1 VIEGVCQVQVQDS
14 GCGIPP
20 HILPR
25 IFDPFFTTKGTGE
38 GTGLGLSVS
47 LGIVERHGGRLL
59 VDSEVGRGSTFTL
72 CLPVVRESYPTEKT
86 R

>member
-1 VIEGVCQVQVQDS
+1 
-14 GCGIPP
+14 
-20 HILPR
+20 
-25 IFDPFFTTKGTGE
+25 
-38 GTGLGLSVS
+38 VS